1 MCPRRALDKW
11 RTKEASGL
19 KTKHHLKITS
29 LTKRK
34 KSSENLTHDLRDLH
48 LALKLINLWFT
59 ETTSDLVI
67 VER

>member
-1 MCPRRALDKW
+1 MCPRRTLDKW

-19 KTKHHLKITS
+19 KTKHLKIAS

-48 LALKLINLWFT
+48 LALKLMNLWFT

>member
-1 MCPRRALDKW
+1 M
-11 RTKEASGL
+11 
-19 KTKHHLKITS
+19 
-29 LTKRK
+29 
-34 KSSENLTHDLRDLH
+34 SSENLTHDLRDLH

>member
-1 MCPRRALDKW
+1 MCPRRKLDKW

-34 KSSENLTHDLRDLH
+34 KSSENLRDLH